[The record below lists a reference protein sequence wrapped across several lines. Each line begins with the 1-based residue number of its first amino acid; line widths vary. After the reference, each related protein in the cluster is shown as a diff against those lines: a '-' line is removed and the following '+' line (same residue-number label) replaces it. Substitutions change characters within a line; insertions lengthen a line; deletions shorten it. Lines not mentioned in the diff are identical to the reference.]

1 MIGSTSVTGRTA
13 SWRAS
18 SALERPARAQRSLL
32 LAWGN
37 LVWRLACFHE
47 GAFKPH
53 LVEQA
58 FDGGALGIGAA
69 SPYIPVAMRVRLP
82 VAHDDL
88 ADGLAPSLG
97 GAAIL
102 PDETCYQQVFEIG
115 CRHTRRIAARVD
127 YSNTVRALGPAP
139 ESV

>member
-1 MIGSTSVTGRTA
+1 MPPLGPAAPVASLPSLQAPTLTLLHHVTGH
-13 SWRAS
+13 
-18 SALERPARAQRSLL
+18 
-32 LAWGN
+32 G
-37 LVWRLACFHE
+37 H
-47 GAFKPH
+47 
-53 LVEQA
+53 
-58 FDGGALGIGAA
+58 GGALGIGAA